1 MMNKTKMFM
10 TLLGFAFAG
19 SAGAWT
25 SIDEPTDLILGTAV
39 KLCTGLGDVSGDC
52 KTTSPTAFGD
62 PSFGGQAWS
71 HTGRWGKFEA
81 TKGKKVSITVEAWTD
96 ANMTAYVPGYHPA
109 ITVWKRPIGS
119 ITNPT
124 TGAVTPL
131 TNAKYAPDHFF
142 APTQSYLETGQSQN
156 KVQSSSASATP
167 NLPALAAATFGAA
180 NKTLIRPG
188 NTVAGV
194 AVTAA
199 DQVFL
204 EDDQTMIGFPR
215 MIFAKAAWDADG
227 AQAFV
232 NPLNVWPGLVI
243 HKDKKQGKVTLDFI
257 PDETAQYEIFVG
269 GYFPDVGV
277 TTKAVLT
284 AKATKGI

>member
-1 MMNKTKMFM
+1 MNKMKVCAA
-10 TLLGFAFAG
+10 LLGVAFAG
-19 SAGAWT
+19 SAVAWT
-25 SIDEPTDLILGTAV
+25 AVVPEPLVLGEAV
-39 KLCTGLGDVSGDC
+39 KLCDGLGAVSGDC
-52 KTTSPTAFGD
+52 KLTATTSFGD
-62 PSFGGQAWS
+62 PSFGGQAWA
-71 HTGRWGKFEA
+71 HTGRWGKFNA

-109 ITVWKRPIGS
+109 ITVWKRPIGT

-131 TNAKYAPDHFF
+131 ADVKYVPDHFF
-142 APTQSYLETGQSQN
+142 SPTLSYQETGQSQN
-156 KVQSSSASATP
+156 HVQGSSTGATP
-167 NLPALAAATFGAA
+167 NLPALAAATFGKA
-180 NKTLIRPG
+180 NTTLIRPG
-188 NTVAGV
+188 NTAAGLS
-194 AVTAA
+194 VTAA
-199 DQVFL
+199 DQVFS
-204 EDDQTMIGFPR
+204 EDAQTLIGFPR

-269 GYFPDVGV
+269 GYNPDA
-277 TTKAVLT
+277 TTTPAAVLT